1 MGIFKRNKQQKR
13 SPLIRPASRDI
24 PTNNYYRSPRVNAR
38 TVNTED
44 QNKKQDKKRL
54 SISTVINIVL
64 VGGAVSLVVF
74 ATTLTTNP
82 IVDLRKNN
90 ASYYDASIY
99 QKAAEDITNGNVL
112 YRSKLLF
119 PEISFEQAL
128 KNKFPEIAQARPVV
142 PLGGRNLL
150 VVITVSE
157 PFAYVSSGSDTGII
171 NSEGVLVVKNSQSVP
186 EDLLKLRFT
195 VPQSNFDIGS
205 RILTSSEVEL
215 LKLLESEMNTLE
227 FIDKSNASVRDVLF
241 NVADGQLEA
250 RLKSKPFFV
259 KLSSFS
265 EGSPQVGGAKA
276 TLRQLDRESKLP
288 TQYIDVRVPGRAFVL

>member
-1 MGIFKRNKQQKR
+1 MGIFNRNKQQKR
-13 SPLIRPASRDI
+13 SPQIRPASRDI
-24 PTNNYYRSPRVNAR
+24 TTNNYYRSPRVNTR
-38 TVNTED
+38 TVITED
-44 QNKKQDKKRL
+44 QNRKQDKKRL
-54 SISTVINIVL
+54 SVSTVINLVL
-64 VGGAVSLVVF
+64 MGGAVGLVVF

-82 IVDLRKNN
+82 VVDLRKND
-90 ASYYDASIY
+90 ASYYGALVY
-99 QKAAEDITNGNVL
+99 QKAAEDIMSGNVL

-227 FIDKSNASVRDVLF
+227 FTDKSNASIRDVLF

-250 RLKSKPFFV
+250 RLKSKPFFI
-259 KLSSFS
+259 KLSSIS
-265 EGSPQVGGAKA
+265 EGTLQVGGAKA
-276 TLRQLDRESKLP
+276 TLRQLDRENKLP
-288 TQYIDVRVPGRAFVL
+288 TQYIDVRVPGRVFVL